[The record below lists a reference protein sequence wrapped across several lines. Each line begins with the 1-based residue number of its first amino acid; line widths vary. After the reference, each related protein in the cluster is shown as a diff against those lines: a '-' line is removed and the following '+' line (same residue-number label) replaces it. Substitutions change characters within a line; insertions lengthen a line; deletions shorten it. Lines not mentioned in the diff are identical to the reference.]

1 MPRYKAVRQQEEAEA
16 VAYLHTPVAIRER
29 CAQLLGLACDD
40 ALQHFAY
47 HPEQLE
53 ATAAYVLDITRATYP
68 SLDIPW
74 HSRWR
79 HFNAGGVDRVAQ
91 LRQCLSGLEAAE
103 RARSAIELVV
113 TSVLLDAGAGG
124 QWRYWEAT
132 TGQIYARSEGLA
144 VASLHLFMAG
154 RLSSCAERPWQADA
168 AGLQQI
174 TAATLAEAFQVQADN
189 PLVGL
194 AGRLTLLQ
202 RLGQVVA
209 QTPQYFGAVAPRLG
223 NLYDAL
229 QADAVHGT
237 LPARHI
243 LALVLD
249 SLGPIWPGRL
259 TLGGVNLGDV
269 WPHRQVTGNGLSRG
283 LVPLHKLS
291 QWLTYSLIEPL
302 QDAGLVVEGVDALT
316 GLAEYRNGGLF
327 LDLGVLTPKHAA
339 VLEQVHTPADEVVVE
354 WRALT
359 VALLDVLAERLRQML
374 GRTPEAL
381 PLVKILEGGTWRAGR
396 EIAKTRRADGRPP
409 LSIASDGT
417 VF

>member
-1 MPRYKAVRQQEEAEA
+1 MPREESVRQQEEAEA
-16 VAYLHTPVAIRER
+16 LAYIQTPEAIRER
-29 CAQLLGLACDD
+29 CTQLLELACDD

-53 ATAAYVLDITRATYP
+53 AAAAYVRDITRATYP

-79 HFNAGGVDRVAQ
+79 HFRAGGVDRVAQ
-91 LRQCLSGLEAAE
+91 LTQRLAGLDTVE
-103 RARSAIELVV
+103 RTRSAIELVV
-113 TSVLLDAGAGG
+113 TSVLLDAGAGE
-124 QWRYWEAT
+124 QWRYREAT

-144 VASLHLFMAG
+144 VASFDLFMAG
-154 RLSSCAERPWQADA
+154 RLSGCPERPWQADA
-168 AGLQQI
+168 AGLQQV

-189 PLVGL
+189 PLVGF
-194 AGRLTLLQ
+194 AGRLTLLH

-209 QTPQYFGAVAPRLG
+209 QAPQYFGDVAPRLG

-229 QADAVHGT
+229 RTQAVHGR
-237 LPARHI
+237 LPARRI
-243 LALVLD
+243 LALLLD
-249 SLGPIWPGRL
+249 SLSPIWPGRL

-269 WPHRQVTGNGLSRG
+269 WRHRQVTGSGLSRG
-283 LVPLHKLS
+283 LVPFHKLS

-302 QDAGLVVEGVDALT
+302 QDAGLVVEGLDALT

-327 LDLGVLTPKHAA
+327 LDLGVLAPKHAA
-339 VLEQVHTPADEVVVE
+339 VLEQIHRPADEVVVE

-359 VALLDVLAERLRQML
+359 VVLLDVLAERLRQLL
-374 GRTPEAL
+374 GRTAAAL
-381 PLVKILEGGTWRAGR
+381 SLAKILEGGTWRAGR

-409 LSIASDGT
+409 LSVASDGT

>member
-1 MPRYKAVRQQEEAEA
+1 MPRDKAVQQQEEAGA
-16 VAYLHTPVAIRER
+16 LAYLRTPEAIRER
-29 CAQLLGLACDD
+29 CAQLLELAYAD

-47 HPEQLE
+47 QPAQLE
-53 ATAAYVLDITRATYP
+53 AAAAYVLDITRATYP
-68 SLDIPW
+68 SLDIPC

-79 HFNAGGVDRVAQ
+79 HFHAGGVDRVAQ
-91 LRQCLSGLEAAE
+91 LTQRLAGLDVAE
-103 RARSAIELVV
+103 RTRSAIELVV
-113 TSVLLDAGAGG
+113 TSVLLDAGAGDL
-124 QWRYWEAT
+124 WRYREAT

-144 VASLHLFMAG
+144 VASFDLFMAG
-154 RLSSCAERPWQADA
+154 MLSSYPERPWQADA

-174 TAATLAEAFQVQADN
+174 TAATLAEAFQVQAGN
-189 PLVGL
+189 PLVGF
-194 AGRLTLLQ
+194 AGRLTLLH

-209 QTPQYFGAVAPRLG
+209 HAPQYFGAVAPRLG

-229 QADAVHGT
+229 RAQAIHGT
-237 LPARHI
+237 LPARRI
-243 LALVLD
+243 LALLLD

-269 WPHRQVTGNGLSRG
+269 WLHRQVTGNGLSRG

-302 QDAGLVVEGVDALT
+302 QDAGLVIEGLDALT

-339 VLEQVHTPADEVVVE
+339 VLEKVHTPADEVVVE

-359 VALLDVLAERLRQML
+359 VALLDELAERLRQML
-374 GRTPEAL
+374 GHTAEAL

-396 EIAKTRRADGRPP
+396 AIARTRRADGRPP

>member
-1 MPRYKAVRQQEEAEA
+1 MVGRGVAPQQKESVAV
-16 VAYLHTPVAIRER
+16 VYLRTPMAIRER
-29 CAQLLGLACDD
+29 CQQVLALACDNR
-40 ALQHFAY
+40 LQHFAY
-47 HPEQLE
+47 HPAQLD
-53 ATAAYVLDITRATYP
+53 AAAAYVLDITRTTYP
-68 SLDIPW
+68 HLDIPW

-79 HFNAGGVDRVAQ
+79 HFQADGVDRVAQ
-91 LRQCLSGLEAAE
+91 FAQRLVGLDAAA
-103 RARSAIELVV
+103 RARSAVELAII
-113 TSVLLDAGAGG
+113 SVLLDAGAGER
-124 QWRYWEAT
+124 WCYHERS
-132 TGQIYARSEGLA
+132 TGQTYSRSEGLA
-144 VASLHLFMAG
+144 VASFYMFVDG
-154 RLSSCAERPWQADA
+154 VFSSRQEHPWRADA

-174 TAATLAEAFQVQADN
+174 TAATLAAAFQVSTQN

-194 AGRLTLLQ
+194 PGRLTLLH
-202 RLGQVVA
+202 RLGDVVA
-209 QTPQYFGAVAPRLG
+209 QTPQYFGAVLPRLG

-229 QADAVHGT
+229 YSQAVQGRLQATQV
-237 LPARHI
+237 LQA
-243 LALVLD
+243 VLD

-259 TLGGVNLGDV
+259 TLGGANLGDV
-269 WPHRQVTGNGLSRG
+269 WHHRQVTGQGATRG
-283 LVPLHKLS
+283 LVPFHKLS

-302 QDAGLVVEGVDALT
+302 QEAALVVEGLEALT

-374 GRTPEAL
+374 GCTAEEL

-396 EIAKTRRADGRPP
+396 QIASALRADGRPP